1 MNVKLDRFV
10 DNFPPVEEA
19 PGEYKVKKKREVKY
33 VFLSLNCVGVRV
45 TLTDI
50 IQFVSHTCH
59 LIASF
64 FATNTG
70 KYLFLPLIQFY
81 YSTRVKEE
89 SC

>member
-33 VFLSLNCVGVRV
+33 VFLSLNCVGVKV

-50 IQFVSHTCH
+50 TQFVSHTCH

-64 FATNTG
+64 
-70 KYLFLPLIQFY
+70 LLPIPVNI
-81 YSTRVKEE
+81 S
-89 SC
+89 SCH